1 MLTTM
6 LRLALAMAV
15 GFSALGS
22 GTAAVAK
29 PCKDCMEDCSGRH
42 ISCRSRNP
50 VRKFDCERRKALWK
64 GQCELRKA
72 ACFKT
77 CW

>member
-29 PCKDCMEDCSGRH
+29 PCKDCMEDCSGR
-42 ISCRSRNP
+42 
-50 VRKFDCERRKALWK
+50 KALWK